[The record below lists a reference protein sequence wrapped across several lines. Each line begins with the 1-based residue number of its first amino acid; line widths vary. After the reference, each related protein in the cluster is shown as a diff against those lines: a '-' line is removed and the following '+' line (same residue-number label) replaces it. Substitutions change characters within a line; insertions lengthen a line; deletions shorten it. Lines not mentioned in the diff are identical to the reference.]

1 MEDEKGEIKQ
11 GDHFKSA
18 DQFTP
23 FKKDDSLE
31 EEMIKDNC
39 KYKEK
44 IEMGRRVVAI
54 IDEGTVFEGSL
65 SKKNKEAFHLYRK
78 QKPRMNTSNIELRSW
93 QKEFMDKIA
102 NENNN
107 RNVFWIHGHDGNEGK
122 SWMQSYIEVFYGHA
136 RVIRLEI
143 RNYTSNI
150 LYTLS
155 KHPLQST
162 DIFLFN
168 DTRSNEMK
176 PTNYE
181 ILELIKDGGGVSTKY
196 NCEVLNF

>member
-1 MEDEKGEIKQ
+1 
-11 GDHFKSA
+11 
-18 DQFTP
+18 
-23 FKKDDSLE
+23 
-31 EEMIKDNC
+31 
-39 KYKEK
+39 
-44 IEMGRRVVAI
+44 
-54 IDEGTVFEGSL
+54 
-65 SKKNKEAFHLYRK
+65 
-78 QKPRMNTSNIELRSW
+78 
-93 QKEFMDKIA
+93 MDKIA
-102 NENNN
+102 NENSN

-143 RNYTSNI
+143 RNSTSNI

-168 DTRSNEMK
+168 DTCSNEMK

-196 NCEVLNF
+196 NCEVLNFKTPNIVVVFSNYLPSTEKRSRDRWRIY